1 MSLQEASI
9 QNWAHES
16 CPKYMPK
23 ELRLYFLWYS
33 EFELKS
39 DKSMS
44 GVILLEIVGDIIVW
58 WTFYAYIYHRNAV
71 QEMMKIVGE
80 ETSVDGE
87 WFQFSSCNIFSW
99 AIK

>member
-1 MSLQEASI
+1 MSEMYAKRIKLV
-9 QNWAHES
+9 
-16 CPKYMPK
+16 P
-23 ELRLYFLWYS
+23 FLYS

-44 GVILLEIVGDIIVW
+44 GVILLEIFGDIIVW
-58 WTFYAYIYHRNAV
+58 WTFYMHIYHRNAV

-99 AIK
+99 VIK